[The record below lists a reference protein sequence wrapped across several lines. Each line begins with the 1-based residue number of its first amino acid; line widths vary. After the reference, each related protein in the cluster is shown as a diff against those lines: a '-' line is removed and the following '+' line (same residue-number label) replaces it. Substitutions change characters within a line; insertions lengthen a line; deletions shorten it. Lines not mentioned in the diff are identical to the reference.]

1 MSLSQ
6 LIQRLQTGHRLEK
19 PVYAPD
25 EIERIMSHCWKINPK
40 DRPTFRQLEGMLG
53 DYLEESL
60 SGRFLVLN
68 EPYIIMNEAQRDVV
82 NMDPVS
88 RLAMKHSKT
97 RLNLAQIEADLD
109 EVFLEEAQLVI
120 DGQKSRK
127 ESPQK
132 TDEMGQEALKSS
144 EDVDDEMKGLSEGRT
159 ELRKGSI
166 QSLPE
171 IGNTKESENKSR
183 SMQSL
188 PEIRNAEEAIQE
200 ASTPHQD
207 LENIEIPI
215 SGTENVKDISGNTN
229 DSDNEILLDPLD
241 EEVGGK
247 EKESPPPP
255 EDEQLGNPQK
265 SSDTSQYLI
274 AVL

>member
-88 RLAMKHSKT
+88 RLVMKHSKT

-127 ESPQK
+127 ESLQK
-132 TDEMGQEALKSS
+132 TDEMGH
-144 EDVDDEMKGLSEGRT
+144 EMKGLSEGRT

-215 SGTENVKDISGNTN
+215 SGTENVKEISGNTN